1 MDNVGLWYV
10 CHRISLIT
18 ICLADTVRID
28 ASFHLSE
35 ECSNAAVAT
44 PRSIVY
50 TAASGSIMGF
60 FLNL

>member
-1 MDNVGLWYV
+1 MVSCNPNMMVGYLLMDS
-10 CHRISLIT
+10 I
-18 ICLADTVRID
+18 AID

-35 ECSNAAVAT
+35 ECSNAAVAS
-44 PRSIVY
+44 PRSIMY